1 MPARTSRSVACLAAA
16 ILLVLLVSGCGGQ
29 PDASTTAAKATTSTV
44 APTTVVPTTV
54 APTTTAP
61 PPLTAKERAWL
72 KAVPRVSRKIE
83 KTVGVE
89 SFLVTTE
96 RLHSFA
102 NTLRSCRRELLGAGA
117 PSDRLRP
124 AYALVKKACAQQDK
138 GARCFDTAAT
148 FHPLGEGTPAARA
161 QDRAIDCG
169 FDKATKGLSLLA
181 DAEEEG
187 SEIEA
192 EAG

>member
-1 MPARTSRSVACLAAA
+1 MPASTSRSATRLAAA
-16 ILLVLLVSGCGGQ
+16 ILLVLLVGGCGGQ
-29 PDASTTAAKATTSTV
+29 PGASTTAAQATTSTV
-44 APTTVVPTTV
+44 APTTL

-89 SFLVTTE
+89 SFYVTPE

-124 AYALVKKACAQQDK
+124 AYALVKKACAQHDK

-148 FHPLGEGTPAARA
+148 FNPMGDGTPAARA

-169 FDKATKGLSLLA
+169 FDEATKGLSLLA

>member
-1 MPARTSRSVACLAAA
+1 MSASTSRSAACLAATFLLA
-16 ILLVLLVSGCGGQ
+16 LLVGGCGGQ
-29 PDASTTAAKATTSTV
+29 PHVSTTAAKATTST
-44 APTTVVPTTV
+44 AAPTTV

-72 KAVPRVSRKIE
+72 KAVPRVSTKIE

-89 SFLVTTE
+89 SFFVTPE
-96 RLHSFA
+96 RMHSYA
-102 NTLRSCRRELLGAGA
+102 YTLRSCRRELLGAGL

-124 AYALVKKACAQQDK
+124 AYALVKKACAQEDK
-138 GARCFDTAAT
+138 GARYFDTAAT
-148 FHPLGEGTPAARA
+148 FHPMGEGTPAARA
-161 QDRAIDCG
+161 QDRAIDRG
-169 FDKATKGLSLLA
+169 FDIATKGLSLLA

-187 SEIEA
+187 SQVED